1 MELARIE
8 IRAVEERFSKL
19 ILEKE
24 EEVRKSRKIAQQN
37 EDVQV
42 YFPKL
47 YSNNFCSNLG
57 LLCQSQI
64 FYFKI
69 VYWKTFQDTNIG
81 ELRAQVLELSLNNN
95 QLQKEVANS
104 NEIIQSLRDKAEED
118 NATSVTEKTN
128 LELTVKAL
136 SDKNSSLSETIRK
149 QIEERLIFK
158 R

>member
-1 MELARIE
+1 M
-8 IRAVEERFSKL
+8 
-19 ILEKE
+19 
-24 EEVRKSRKIAQQN
+24 
-37 EDVQV
+37 
-42 YFPKL
+42 
-47 YSNNFCSNLG
+47 
-57 LLCQSQI
+57 
-64 FYFKI
+64 
-69 VYWKTFQDTNIG
+69 
-81 ELRAQVLELSLNNN
+81 
-95 QLQKEVANS
+95 QKEVANS

>member
-1 MELARIE
+1 MKTFRSLSVNSLRISLFSNFGFS
-8 IRAVEERFSKL
+8 RFNWFIGQRLTVNLNFKL
-19 ILEKE
+19 IFYLE
-24 EEVRKSRKIAQQN
+24 
-37 EDVQV
+37 
-42 YFPKL
+42 
-47 YSNNFCSNLG
+47 
-57 LLCQSQI
+57 LLCRSQF
-64 FYFKI
+64 FYFNIKF
-69 VYWKTFQDTNIG
+69 WKTLQDTNIG

-136 SDKNSSLSETIRK
+136 SDKNSSLAETIRK